1 MSGCETQKAESGGVI
16 RDAGYCADYDKDL
29 EEMKVLIETDHLKKP
44 ASSMKIR
51 VSRRGMLSAAAD
63 AAEER
68 LRSRKGM
75 PSFRIEDLTSFDE
88 EQLADI
94 FPIVN
99 KNARISLSQGI
110 VYAETSASVDPIP
123 LFEVRSPALY
133 IFNQFN
139 GLQPMSEILPKVAEH
154 TGWDEERTRE
164 TVRTVFLKLCEVRVC
179 EPGNPD

>member
-1 MSGCETQKAESGGVI
+1 MLRECRGG
-16 RDAGYCADYDKDL
+16 
-29 EEMKVLIETDHLKKP
+29 TSNP
-44 ASSMKIR
+44 A
-51 VSRRGMLSAAAD
+51 
-63 AAEER
+63 R
-68 LRSRKGM
+68 LQEVRNIFPTK
-75 PSFRIEDLTSFDE
+75 DLTSFDN
-88 EQLADI
+88 EQLAEI
-94 FPIVN
+94 WPIVN
-99 KNARISLSQGI
+99 KSARISLEKGI

-123 LFEVRSPALY
+123 LFEVKSPALF

>member
-1 MSGCETQKAESGGVI
+1 
-16 RDAGYCADYDKDL
+16 
-29 EEMKVLIETDHLKKP
+29 MKMLIETDRLHKP
-44 ASSMKIR
+44 SSSMKIR

-68 LRSRKGM
+68 LLSQKGM
-75 PSFRIEDLTSFDE
+75 PSFRIEDLTSFDD
-88 EQLADI
+88 EQLAEI
-94 FPIVN
+94 WPIVN
-99 KNARISLSQGI
+99 KSARISLNKGV

-123 LFEVRSPALY
+123 LFDVQSPALY

-139 GLQPMSEILPKVAEH
+139 GLQPMSEILPKVAQH

-179 EPGNPD
+179 EPGNPE

>member
-1 MSGCETQKAESGGVI
+1 
-16 RDAGYCADYDKDL
+16 
-29 EEMKVLIETDHLKKP
+29 MKILIETDHLQKP
-44 ASSMKIR
+44 SSSMKIR
-51 VSRRGMLSAAAD
+51 VSRRGVLSAAAD

-68 LRSRKGM
+68 MRSQSGM
-75 PSFRIEDLTSFDE
+75 PSFRIEDLTSFDD
-88 EQLADI
+88 EQLAEI
-94 FPIVN
+94 WPIVN
-99 KNARISLSQGI
+99 KSARISLEKGI

-123 LFEVRSPALY
+123 LFEVKSPALF

-139 GLQPMSEILPKVAEH
+139 GLQPMSEILPKVTEH